1 MRRNGGNVK
10 NNGSHAAFEPVP
22 RLVEFA
28 NKRDVFMS
36 DCFAAFILSTGR
48 CGTQWIAQSI
58 GNAYADHVSVEHE
71 PLHDRYDARKMLAN
85 RASST
90 VPPTLTQRVQTHLDG
105 IQRELE
111 TRSYLECGHPCW
123 SSIPYLAERFAGR
136 IRIIHLIRHPVF
148 TSYSWLTHG
157 AYQPPL
163 APHLREKVLLSPH
176 DEGVRFPE
184 YARLW
189 AELSPFEKCLYY
201 WAEVH
206 AFALDLQTRLD
217 ARWLRLK
224 YEDVFGGDGI
234 QQLLSFLELPARE
247 VVFEQRTTHVDQ
259 FRYLTGAWQ
268 DWRLVRKHPHVVRVA
283 SQLGYDTDQ
292 VDEDALNR
300 RYHSPRGP
308 NPG

>member
-1 MRRNGGNVK
+1 MLEFDSVFGRAICRAD
-10 NNGSHAAFEPVP
+10 SDHSSDPAS
-22 RLVEFA
+22 RL
-28 NKRDVFMS
+28 
-36 DCFAAFILSTGR
+36 
-48 CGTQWIAQSI
+48 
-58 GNAYADHVSVEHE
+58 HV
-71 PLHDRYDARKMLAN
+71 LFLADARCL
-85 RASST
+85 S
-90 VPPTLTQRVQTHLDG
+90 
-105 IQRELE
+105 
-111 TRSYLECGHPCW
+111 
-123 SSIPYLAERFAGR
+123 
-136 IRIIHLIRHPVF
+136 
-148 TSYSWLTHG
+148 
-157 AYQPPL
+157 